1 MGAGRA
7 HWQPARSGAIAPIE
21 KILHRVSQIIDRS
34 SSGINVGRAI
44 ISDGGV
50 LVLVLELEL
59 ELVKEW
65 DSAFRAVLVSELV
78 SALALG

>member
-1 MGAGRA
+1 VGAGRA

-50 LVLVLELEL
+50 L

-65 DSAFRAVLVSELV
+65 DSAFRAVLELV
-78 SALALG
+78 LV